1 MNRPGIKTAA
11 YLLLSI
17 VFISTPG
24 FAREL
29 VKAAPEK
36 IALEKAGFSAEGLRR
51 LDAVF
56 QGYVDSEQMSGSVI
70 MVSRRGQTVYQRAF
84 GMRDREAGMPMQ
96 LDTIFRIA
104 SQTKALVSLGAM
116 ILQEEG
122 RLLISDP
129 VGKYIPEFMNTT
141 VAEVQPDGRYKIVKA
156 QRPVTIRDL
165 LTHTAGV
172 GYGYGPAADLWAKA
186 GIQGWYFADRE
197 EPIADTV
204 RRMAALP
211 FDAQPGERWV
221 YGYSTDI
228 LGVVLERAGG
238 QSLDVLLQSR
248 IFDPLGMK
256 DTHFYLPREKASRLA
271 VVYTPRMEG
280 GLERAPLAGTMDAQG
295 AYVDGPRK
303 SFSGGA
309 GLVST
314 AADYSRF
321 LQMMLNG
328 GVFNGK
334 RIVSRKTV
342 ELMTV
347 DHLVTRE
354 LNPGAGFG
362 LGFAVTKDVGA
373 KGAPGSVGEYGW
385 GGAYHST
392 YWVDPKEQL
401 VVVYLTQLRPH
412 VTLNDHDVLR
422 AMVYGALSD

>member
-1 MNRPGIKTAA
+1 MNRPGIRTAA
-11 YLLLSI
+11 YFLLSI

-24 FAREL
+24 FAREPD
-29 VKAAPEK
+29 KAL
-36 IALEKAGFSAEGLRR
+36 LEKAGFSPERLRR
-51 LDAVF
+51 LETVF
-56 QGYVDSEQMSGSVI
+56 QGYVDDARMAGSVV
-70 MVSRRGQTVYQRAF
+70 MLARRGQTVYQKAF
-84 GMRDREAGMPMQ
+84 GMQDREAGKPMRT
-96 LDTIFRIA
+96 DTIFRIA

-141 VAEVQPDGRYKIVKA
+141 VAEVRPDGGYKIVKA
-156 QRPVTIRDL
+156 QRPITICDL
-165 LTHTAGV
+165 LTHTSGA
-172 GYGYGPAADLWAKA
+172 GYGYGPAAELWARA

-211 FDAQPGERWV
+211 FEAQPGTRWV

-238 QSLDVLLQSR
+238 QSLDTFLQSR
-248 IFDPLGMK
+248 IFEPLGMK
-256 DTHFYLPREKASRLA
+256 DTHFYLPKEKAGRLA
-271 VVYTPRMEG
+271 VVYTPRKQG
-280 GLERAPLAGTMDAQG
+280 GLEPAPLAGTMDAQG
-295 AYVDGPRK
+295 AYVEGPRK

-314 AADYSRF
+314 AGDYMRF
-321 LQMMLNG
+321 LQMMQNG
-328 GVFNGK
+328 GVLDGK

-347 DHLVTRE
+347 DHLITHE
-354 LNPGAGFG
+354 FQPGNGFG

-373 KGAPGSVGEYGW
+373 KGVPGSVGEYGW

-401 VVVYLTQLRPH
+401 IVVYLTQIRPH
-412 VTLNDHDVLR
+412 VELPDHDVLR
-422 AMVYGALSD
+422 AMVYAALVD

>member
-1 MNRPGIKTAA
+1 MNRPVIKTAA
-11 YLLLSI
+11 YFLLSI

-24 FAREL
+24 FAREPD
-29 VKAAPEK
+29 KAIP
-36 IALEKAGFSAEGLRR
+36 EKAGLSSER
-51 LDAVF
+51 LQRLEAVF
-56 QGYVDSEQMSGSVI
+56 QGYVDQERMAGSVV
-70 MVSRRGQTVYQRAF
+70 MLARRGQTVYRKAF
-84 GMRDREAGMPMQ
+84 GMQDREAGKPMQ
-96 LDTIFRIA
+96 VDTIFRIA

-141 VAEVQPDGRYKIVKA
+141 VAEVQPDGHYKIVKA
-156 QRPVTIRDL
+156 QRPITIRDL
-165 LTHTAGV
+165 LTHTSGV
-172 GYGYGPAADLWAKA
+172 GYGYGPAAELWAKA
-186 GIQGWYFADRE
+186 GIQGWYFADRA

-211 FDAQPGERWV
+211 FEAQPGARWV

-238 QSLDVLLQSR
+238 QSLDTLLRSR
-248 IFDPLGMK
+248 IFEPLGMK
-256 DTHFYLPREKASRLA
+256 DTHFYLPKEKAGRLA
-271 VVYTPRMEG
+271 VVYAPRKQG
-280 GLERAPLAGTMDAQG
+280 GLERAPVAGTMDAQG
-295 AYVDGPRK
+295 AYVDGPRT

-314 AADYSRF
+314 AADYMRF

-328 GVFNGK
+328 GVLDGK

-347 DHLVTRE
+347 DHLITQE
-354 LNPGAGFG
+354 INPGAGFG
-362 LGFAVTKDVGA
+362 LGFAVIKDVGA
-373 KGAPGSVGEYGW
+373 KGVPGSAGEYGW

-401 VVVYLTQLRPH
+401 IAVYLTQLRPH
-412 VTLNDHDVLR
+412 VELPDHDVLR
-422 AMVYGALSD
+422 AMVYAALVD